1 LDISYTDGATNTT
14 SSSKVQ
20 AQTNQSSCR
29 FNTINSASGDDT
41 IREIAILDGGCF
53 DNTSGTNT
61 TNLSTF
67 VRAHTTSGANIND
80 IATYNLNDT
89 TASNA
94 YQQTLSSSNSNL
106 LLTTTDSI
114 ANYTTSVAINSTKNG
129 VVSCSMISTD
139 TANNKVAFNNSQ
151 ANASTMEA
159 KTEIKCVD
167 TTATPLTSDIDL
179 ISDTTSARFQQTFIS
194 GAANNF
200 STYTTNST
208 GLQIVSNNSQLQLV
222 AASNATLQGSSATII
237 CSSSGILANA
247 SGSGGSTLPTTI
259 TNSFAGGQAN
269 PLFTLTNTNATG
281 SVALEVYK
289 DKGIAGTAGD
299 VLFNQSIYGKN
310 SANVKEEYARITS
323 TIRNPAA
330 PAAGADG
337 DYVVNVAYNDVLT
350 PMLTLNGNTGNILGA
365 ASASTNLTTTIN
377 TGNNVAGSGAGLI
390 LNGNTLTTAAA
401 GVPAGLN
408 LTLTINGVVYKIAL
422 LT

>member
-1 LDISYTDGATNTT
+1 MVDATSGTNTT
-14 SSSKVQ
+14 SSSVISRNYF
-20 AQTNQSSCR
+20 TGG
-29 FNTINSASGDDT
+29 ASISD
-41 IREIAILDGGCF
+41 L
-53 DNTSGTNT
+53 
-61 TNLSTF
+61 
-67 VRAHTTSGANIND
+67 
-80 IATYNLNDT
+80 ATYNVT
-89 TASNA
+89 GGSASNA
-94 YQQTLSSSNSNL
+94 YQQTLNSSGSNL
-106 LLTTTDSI
+106 LLTTSDAVSP
-114 ANYTTSVAINSTKNG
+114 YTTSVGLNSTKNG

-139 TANNKVAFNNSQ
+139 TANSKVAFNNSQ

-159 KTEIKCVD
+159 RTEIKCVD
-167 TTATPLTSDIDL
+167 TTATPLTSDLDL
-179 ISDTTSARFQQTFIS
+179 ISDTTSCRIQQTYIS

-269 PLFTLTNTNATG
+269 PLLTLTNTNATG

-299 VLFNQSIYGKN
+299 VIFNQSIYGKN

-390 LNGNTLTTAAA
+390 LNGNTLTTAVP
-401 GVPAGLN
+401 GVPSAN
-408 LTLTINGVVYKIAL
+408 YLTLTINGVVYKIAL